1 MRSTPLSDSQAGQML
16 LATGVVLL
24 MWLLSMAIFGVKVA
38 GLTLPHE
45 PASDDVI
52 DTTEQVLE
60 SIQPLTQAR
69 MNLWMDGGLEPLE
82 AAELGFDTV
91 HDDLL
96 HHGELRG
103 VEIKLTNLVL
113 NQTDAETILVNAELG
128 VSDGEA
134 MLSYDVSFTL
144 EVQSS

>member
-1 MRSTPLSDSQAGQML
+1 MRSTPLSDSQVGQML
-16 LATGVVLL
+16 LATGVVLR
-24 MWLLSMAIFGVKVA
+24 MSLLSMAIFGVKVA
-38 GLTLPHE
+38 GRTLPHE

>member
-1 MRSTPLSDSQAGQML
+1 MRSTKLQESRTGQML

-24 MWLLSMAIFGVKVA
+24 MSLLSMAIFGVKVA

-52 DTTEQVLE
+52 DTTDQVLE
-60 SIQPLTQAR
+60 TIQPLTQAR
-69 MNLWMDGGLEPLE
+69 MDLWMDGGLEPLE

-103 VEIKLTNLVL
+103 VEIKLTNMVV
-113 NQTDAETILVNAELG
+113 TEIDSSTIQVNAELG

-134 MLSYDVSFTL
+134 MLNYDVAFTL
-144 EVQSS
+144 SVQTS

>member
-1 MRSTPLSDSQAGQML
+1 MRATQLKGANAGQML

-24 MWLLSMAIFGVKVA
+24 MSLLSMAIFGVKVA

-45 PASDDVI
+45 AASDDVI
-52 DTTEQVLE
+52 DTTDQVLE
-60 SIQPLTQAR
+60 TIQPLTQAR
-69 MNLWMDGGLEPLE
+69 MELWMDGGLEPLE
-82 AAELGFDTV
+82 AAELGFETV

-103 VEIKLTNLVL
+103 VEIKLTNMAVSELDSNTLEVS
-113 NQTDAETILVNAELG
+113 AELG

-134 MLSYDVSFTL
+134 MLNYEVAFTL
-144 EVQSS
+144 TVQAS

>member
-1 MRSTPLSDSQAGQML
+1 MRASQLKDANAGQML

-24 MWLLSMAIFGVKVA
+24 MSLLSMAIFGVKVA

-45 PASDDVI
+45 AASDDVI
-52 DTTEQVLE
+52 DTTDQVLE
-60 SIQPLTQAR
+60 TIQPLTQAR
-69 MNLWMDGGLEPLE
+69 MDLWMDGGLEPLE
-82 AAELGFDTV
+82 AAELGFETV

-103 VEIKLTNLVL
+103 VEIKLTNMAVSELDSNTLQVS
-113 NQTDAETILVNAELG
+113 AELG

-134 MLSYDVSFTL
+134 MLNFDVAFTL
-144 EVQSS
+144 TVQAS

>member
-1 MRSTPLSDSQAGQML
+1 MQSTDLRESQAGQML

-24 MWLLSMAIFGVKVA
+24 MSLLSMAIFGVKVA

-45 PASDDVI
+45 AASDDVI
-52 DTTEQVLE
+52 DTTNQVLE

-69 MNLWMDGGLEPLE
+69 MDLWVDGGLEPME
-82 AAELGFDTV
+82 AAELGFETV

-103 VEIKLTNLVL
+103 VEIKLTNMVL
-113 NQTDAETILVNAELG
+113 TEIDASTIAVVAELG

-134 MLSYDVSFTL
+134 MLNYDVNFTL
-144 EVQSS
+144 DVLSS

>member
-1 MRSTPLSDSQAGQML
+1 MRSTSLRDSQAGQML

-24 MWLLSMAIFGVKVA
+24 MSLLSMAIFGVKVA

-69 MNLWMDGGLEPLE
+69 MDLWVEGGLEALE
-82 AAELGFDTV
+82 AAELGFETV

-103 VEIKLTNLVL
+103 VEIKLTNMVL
-113 NQTDAETILVNAELG
+113 NQTDSSTIQVNAELG
-128 VSDGEA
+128 VSDGDA
-134 MLSYDVSFTL
+134 MLNYDVRFTL
-144 EVQSS
+144 DVQTS